1 MRREVISSLYKKGDR
16 EGITNWRSISLVNY
30 DSKLYTK
37 VLVNKIQPPLEDII
51 GLKQTVAIKERTII
65 DNMQLNR
72 DVISYETPARFRQ
85 Q

>member
-16 EGITNWRSISLVNY
+16 EDITNWRPISLVNC

-72 DVISYETPARFRQ
+72 DVISYETPTRFRQ